1 MIIKEEQ
8 IDNLDNQ
15 DLSVVATKTLI
26 RKFGK
31 PEDNVELFVYDLN
44 GNLLLN
50 RENFRGYRPPDNI
63 TDPNG
68 LYNEINI
75 DYTQTL
81 KTLGF
86 TSSFISHISANSRV
100 NHFLVA
106 I

>member
-50 RENFRGYRPPDNI
+50 RENFRGYKPPDNI
-63 TDPNG
+63 D
-68 LYNEINI
+68 
-75 DYTQTL
+75 
-81 KTLGF
+81 
-86 TSSFISHISANSRV
+86 
-100 NHFLVA
+100 
-106 I
+106 